1 VDEDGRLLYPLPFPD
16 IVCEPG
22 VFVPTVGSLLLWRHL
37 WRERPGEGRRC
48 LDVGCGTGLLTVQ
61 LALDG
66 AEHVHAVD
74 IDRLA
79 VANTLAN
86 AFRNGV
92 SERVS
97 GGEVDL
103 YTFEPEERYD
113 VVVAS
118 LYQMPVDPFEEATH
132 RPPDFW
138 GRNLLDH
145 LLGLLPRLLAE
156 DGRAF
161 LLQVSILSQVRT
173 AELAEANGLETR
185 VVDVGFFPMS
195 ELFLSNREQIA
206 RVEQL
211 SDAWHLELGETDV
224 MAAYLLELTRRPE
237 PPT

>member
-1 VDEDGRLLYPLPFPD
+1 V
-16 IVCEPG
+16 
-22 VFVPTVGSLLLWRHL
+22 
-37 WRERPGEGRRC
+37 
-48 LDVGCGTGLLTVQ
+48 TGG
-61 LALDG
+61 D
-66 AEHVHAVD
+66 
-74 IDRLA
+74 
-79 VANTLAN
+79 
-86 AFRNGV
+86 
-92 SERVS
+92 
-97 GGEVDL
+97 VDL
-103 YTFEPEERYD
+103 YEWEPEERYD